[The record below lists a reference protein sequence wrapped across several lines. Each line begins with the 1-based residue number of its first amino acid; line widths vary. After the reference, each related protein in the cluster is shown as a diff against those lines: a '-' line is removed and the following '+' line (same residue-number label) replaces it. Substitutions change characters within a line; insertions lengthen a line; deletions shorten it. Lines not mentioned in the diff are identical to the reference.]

1 MGSATP
7 QKSRD
12 SLFVYI
18 SIASPSQV
26 ASKCLQF
33 VVLVTITMGVVNGD
47 HGGWPVRPPIGQ
59 KKRASSYKA
68 DEFANN
74 LPHVVLENPS
84 AFCLMGV
91 SVVVFWSESKAS

>member
-1 MGSATP
+1 MQM
-7 QKSRD
+7 QKSM
-12 SLFVYI
+12 
-18 SIASPSQV
+18 P
-26 ASKCLQF
+26 
-33 VVLVTITMGVVNGD
+33 
-47 HGGWPVRPPIGQ
+47 
-59 KKRASSYKA
+59 YKA